1 MYRWTPETVQYMKD
15 ASEYA
20 GYHRELAGQIVP
32 YLTKESSVCDAGC
45 GLGYLAVELAPFAGQ
60 VTAVDISA
68 EALRVLEEKKI
79 PNVTV
84 RCGDITALLPE
95 KPYDAMVF
103 CFFGSMEEVLAVAAK
118 QCRGDVF
125 VITRNYEEHRFSRGR
140 IPKSREHGL
149 SRFREVLEERGV
161 SFEERTLELE
171 FGQPFRSREDAWR
184 FFERYSR
191 DGVSEAVLQERLV
204 AGRGEFPW
212 YLPQRRKLGW
222 LRFSAADIG
231 EM

>member
-15 ASEYA
+15 ASEY
-20 GYHRELAGQIVP
+20 GSYHRELAARITP
-32 YLTKESSVCDAGC
+32 YLTQESRVCDAGC
-45 GLGYLAVELAPFAGQ
+45 GLGYLTMALAPFVKQ

-68 EALRVLEEKKI
+68 EALRILEEQKL

-84 RCGDITALLPE
+84 RCGDIAALSPE
-95 KPYDAMVF
+95 VPYDAMVF
-103 CFFGSMEEVLAVAAK
+103 CFFGSVEEVLALAAA

-125 VITRNYEEHRFSRGR
+125 VITRDYEEHRFSRGR
-140 IPKSREHGL
+140 IPKSKEHGL
-149 SRFREVLEERGV
+149 SHCREVLRERNISFDEE
-161 SFEERTLELE
+161 TLELE

-191 DGVSEAVLQERLV
+191 DGVSETMLQERLV
-204 AGRGEFPW
+204 TGRGDFPR

-222 LRFSAADIG
+222 LHFSAAEIR
-231 EM
+231 EA